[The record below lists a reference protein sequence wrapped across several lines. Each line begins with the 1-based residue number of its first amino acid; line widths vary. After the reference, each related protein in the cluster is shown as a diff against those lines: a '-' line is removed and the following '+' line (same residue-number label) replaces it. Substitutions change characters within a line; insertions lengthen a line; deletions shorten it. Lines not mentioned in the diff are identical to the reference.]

1 MKGRILLNSHTQST
15 KQREYQ
21 AYLFDLD
28 GTLVNSEPLKGK
40 ALALACQ
47 DYGSKADH
55 LIYQDVMGQDWQSV
69 TQHFFKS
76 AKINPDLAEFNQYFR
91 QHYRRLLKDQL
102 DLSPNIKPYLKQLS
116 QLDCKVA
123 VVSSAASW
131 MIEQVL
137 TQLELDN
144 FFDLIIS
151 QEDVSRHKPHPE
163 AYLVALK
170 KLNIEAKDALVFE
183 DSFAGLSAAN
193 EAGCDVIGIRH
204 EFNIKNDMSIAKICL
219 SDFKALLD

>member
-1 MKGRILLNSHTQST
+1 MLNSNTPSI

-47 DYGSKADH
+47 EYGSKADY
-55 LIYQDVMGQDWQSV
+55 LIYQDVMGQDWPSV
-69 TQHFFKS
+69 TQHFFNVANIK
-76 AKINPDLAEFNQYFR
+76 PELAEFNQHFR
-91 QHYRRLLKDQL
+91 QHYQALLKEQL
-102 DLSPNIKPYLKQLS
+102 DLSLGIKPYLKHLS
-116 QLDCKVA
+116 KLDCKVA

-137 TQLELDN
+137 TQLELES

-151 QEDVSRHKPHPE
+151 QEDVSQHKPHPE

-170 KLNIEAKDALVFE
+170 KLKIEAKDALVFE
-183 DSFAGLSAAN
+183 DSFAGLMAAN
-193 EAGCDVIGIRH
+193 DAGCDVIGIKH
-204 EFNIKNDMSIAKICL
+204 EFNIKHDMSIAKTCL
-219 SDFKALLD
+219 TDFEELLD